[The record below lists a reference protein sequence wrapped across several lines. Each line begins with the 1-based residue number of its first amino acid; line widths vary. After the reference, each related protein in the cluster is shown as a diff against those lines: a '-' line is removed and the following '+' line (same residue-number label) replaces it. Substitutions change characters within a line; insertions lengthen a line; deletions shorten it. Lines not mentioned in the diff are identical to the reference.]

1 MATASAVV
9 LQKQIEGVLTDLMVR
24 TNVQNVLLD
33 NGQPLSAFLSTILTQ
48 QNLTEYV
55 DGRVNEILNVNPG
68 LMDLLDEL
76 RVALEDKQDVVAA
89 ILDEVALKA
98 GKADLATVFVAVGNL
113 DAALG
118 ALTSRVAASESAI
131 ANHGARLDKAERD
144 IGSLGNLALLAQSSR
159 VLLSETVPVDLRP
172 QDLLLRIVESAD

>member
-1 MATASAVV
+1 MATARAVI

-48 QNLTEYV
+48 QNVTEYV

-68 LMDLLDEL
+68 LLDLLDEL
-76 RVALEDKQDVVAA
+76 REALEDKQDVVAS

-98 GKADLATVFVAVGNL
+98 SKADLALVSTAVGQL
-113 DAALG
+113 DTALG
-118 ALTSRVAASESAI
+118 ALTSRVAANEAAI
-131 ANHGARLDKAERD
+131 ANHGTRIGQVEGD
-144 IGSLGNLALLAQSSR
+144 INSLGNLGLLAQSSR
-159 VLLSETVPVDLRP
+159 ILLSETVPADLRA
-172 QDLLLRIVESAD
+172 QDLLLRIVDSA